1 MTGGDRSYRPLPPGS
16 WCTRCGGRPGIAG
29 PLWICRVWVAGGP
42 RRRCIRNDGRRPLPP
57 GTPLARAKYRAAG
70 LCVQC
75 GRDRDR
81 DDRQCCAR
89 CRRRL
94 ASASNRFP
102 ARTSASRTAAAP
114 GLSCRPAPPEDRRRA
129 VHRVQRRAGP
139 GRPAPARTLLA
150 PGSRQPASA
159 PAPPS
164 IRRHGRRGCA
174 VECFH
179 GPGSGS
185 RRVLKWPP
193 KLTLT
198 R

>member
-94 ASASNRFP
+94 ASASNRFRLAHP
-102 ARTSASRTAAAP
+102 QVERQPHRDYLAGRRRRRIAA
-114 GLSCRPAPPEDRRRA
+114 GLCTECSGERDRADRRQ
-129 VHRVQRRAGP
+129 RVRCWRRAADNQQAH
-139 GRPAPARTLLA
+139 RRR
-150 PGSRQPASA
+150 RQSA
-159 PAPPS
+159 DTA
-164 IRRHGRRGCA
+164 GEDA
-174 VECFH
+174 
-179 GPGSGS
+179 
-185 RRVLKWPP
+185 L
-193 KLTLT
+193 
-198 R
+198 